1 MKTEKPSIE
10 LYMYSLNQEFPVGKG
25 HTSFIKRISEV
36 KKDVSGKLVRIE
48 NVESQVFNENLSEAN
63 DWGGQWVTNEWI
75 INWNKTA
82 GAGMSVDI
90 DPLLKVII
98 RQEDFGG
105 IIFDPLSDRVFKVNK
120 SGLKLF
126 KEIQKY
132 YTRNKI
138 VVEKGSAKRFKKFE
152 SKRFKSNECS
162 RFISF
167 LEGANLW
174 VK

>member
-36 KKDVSGKLVRIE
+36 KKDVSGKLVKIE
-48 NVESQVFNENLSEAN
+48 NVESQVFNENLPKVN
-63 DWGGQWVTNEWI
+63 DWSVQWISNEWVTNYT
-75 INWNKTA
+75 KAA
-82 GAGMSVDI
+82 GIGMPIDV

-98 RQEDFGG
+98 RKEDFGG

-132 YTRNKI
+132 YANNNR
-138 VVEKGSAKRFKKFE
+138 VLKKFE

-162 RFISF
+162 SFVSF